1 MPTKTFLCS
10 LFLLLNFALQAQTPR
25 IDSLK
30 KAINSQPASPEQLTT
45 IYRLLLDN
53 ASLSNDT
60 LAYYAGKGYR
70 LAKQLKDEPR
80 ASLMRYYTGYSMA
93 RSGIIDGRL
102 DSLIKNE
109 MKTVAYKGDYKE
121 AYARFIMLDANRLTR
136 SNKIKE
142 AMQLYYGLLPLL
154 EKDRD
159 TTMLLNLQ
167 LNMSTGPAM
176 MGHFTE
182 SLAIIHPAL
191 AMART
196 YNEGHYSVMDLQ
208 AEGLLNSNAAICFLH
223 LYEADHRQL
232 YADSC
237 LYYTTRSIEIG
248 EKVQSL
254 YVRCASMNVK
264 GLMLSYLNRVEE
276 AEHLLQSGLQLRKQ
290 IGDPLYTVSDMTVLA
305 SFYSATGKPQQGV
318 LLCMEALQLARE
330 RNLSAA
336 IVLVYNTLAEC
347 YRKAGDN
354 EKYAQTLQQLVS
366 FKDTLYR
373 ENSARA
379 LAELQTQYEV
389 QKKENT
395 IIQQQLDLTRKNQQ
409 LYGVAGILIAAALI
423 GIILFI
429 SYRKRQQLR
438 LRMIQEEEKI
448 LSAQAVKE
456 AEEHERKRIAAD
468 LHDNLGAY
476 AASMV
481 SNVNQ
486 LQMMAPVVAAERSV
500 QELRNNS
507 LSIVSELTDTIWVL
521 KREALTLTAISD
533 RIKVFVQRIQ
543 PSYPHIHAGVVDE
556 LENDHSL
563 PPSQAFHL
571 YRILQEAI
579 NNAFRHSGA
588 DEVLILFQGGESWE
602 VMVKDNG
609 RGLPAD
615 VTKHGGGNGLYNMRT
630 RAQEVGWKIGWR
642 ANEGGG
648 TVMMISAE

>member
-1 MPTKTFLCS
+1 MPTKAFLCVYCIT
-10 LFLLLNFALQAQTPR
+10 LCLLTQAQTPR
-25 IDSLK
+25 IDSLRRVI
-30 KAINSQPASPEQLTT
+30 AMQAPSAEQLSS
-45 IYRLLLDN
+45 IYYLLRDN
-53 ASLSNDT
+53 TSLSNDT
-60 LAYYAGKGYR
+60 LAVYAEKGYQLALR
-70 LAKQLKDEPR
+70 LNDGPKA
-80 ASLMRYYTGYSMA
+80 ALMRYYTGYSMA

-102 DSLIKNE
+102 DSLIKTE
-109 MKTVAYKGDYKE
+109 LKTITYTGDYRE
-121 AYARFIMLDANRLTR
+121 AYTRFIMLDANRLTR

-159 TTMLLNLQ
+159 TTMLLTLR
-167 LNMSTGPAM
+167 LNMSTGPSM
-176 MGHFTE
+176 MGHFNEALT
-182 SLAIIHPAL
+182 IIHPAL
-191 AMART
+191 EMARI
-196 YNEGHYSVMDLQ
+196 YNSSRYSITGLQ
-208 AEGLLNSNAAICFLH
+208 IEGLLYSNIAVCFLH
-223 LYEADHRQL
+223 LYEADRQKI

-248 EKVQSL
+248 EQVQSL

-264 GLMLSYLNRVEE
+264 GLMLSYVGRVQE
-276 AEHLLQSGLQLRKQ
+276 AEQLLQRGLELRKQ

-305 SFYSATGKPQQGV
+305 SFYAATGKPQQGIA
-318 LLCMEALQLARE
+318 LCTEALKLARE
-330 RNLSAA
+330 RKLSAA

-347 YRKAGDN
+347 YRKAGDH
-354 EKYAQTLQQLVS
+354 EGYGQTLQQLVS

-409 LYGVAGILIAAALI
+409 LYMGAGILIAVAVISA
-423 GIILFI
+423 ILFI

-438 LRMIQEEEKI
+438 LRMIQEEEK
-448 LSAQAVKE
+448 LLAAQAVKE
-456 AEEHERKRIAAD
+456 AEEQERKRIAAD

-481 SNVNQ
+481 SNVSQ
-486 LQMMAPVVAAERSV
+486 LQAVAPVVAAERSV

-521 KREALTLTAISD
+521 KREALMLTAISD
-533 RIKVFVQRIQ
+533 RIKVFLQRIQ

-556 LENDHSL
+556 LDVDHSL
-563 PPSQAFHL
+563 PPAQAFHL

-588 DEVLILFQGGESWE
+588 DEVRILFSGGEEGWQ
-602 VMVKDNG
+602 VTVKDNG
-609 RGLPAD
+609 KGLPAGVD
-615 VTKHGGGNGLYNMRT
+615 QGNGLYNMRS
-630 RAQEVGWKIGWR
+630 RATEAGWQIRWD
-642 ANEGGG
+642 ANESGG
-648 TVMMISAE
+648 TSVVISAS

>member
-1 MPTKTFLCS
+1 MPTKTFLCII
-10 LFLLLNFALQAQTPR
+10 FLVLTCLLQAQTPR

-30 KAINSQPASPEQLTT
+30 KVIAAEQPSSQQLAS

-60 LAYYAGKGYR
+60 LAYYAEKGYQ
-70 LAKQLKDEPR
+70 LAIQLKDKPR

-102 DSLIKNE
+102 DSLIQKE
-109 MKTVAYKGDYKE
+109 MKTLAYKDDYKE
-121 AYARFIMLDANRLTR
+121 PYARFIMLDANRLTR

-167 LNMSTGPAM
+167 LNMSTGPSM
-176 MGHFTE
+176 MGHFNET
-182 SLAIIHPAL
+182 LKVIHPAL
-191 AMART
+191 AMARE
-196 YNEGHYSVMDLQ
+196 YNKHNYSITTLQ
-208 AEGLLNSNAAICFLH
+208 VEGLLNSNAGICFLH
-223 LYEADHRQL
+223 LYEADHQQL

-248 EKVQSL
+248 ERIQSL

-264 GLMLSYLNRVEE
+264 GLMLSYVNRVEE
-276 AEHLLQSGLQLRKQ
+276 AEQFLQAGLQLRKQ

-318 LLCMEALQLARE
+318 VLCMEALQIARE
-330 RNLSAA
+330 RKMSAA

-354 EKYAQTLQQLVS
+354 AKYAQTVQQLSS
-366 FKDTLYR
+366 FKDTMYR

-379 LAELQTQYEV
+379 IAELQTQYEV

-395 IIQQQLDLTRKNQQ
+395 IIQQQLDITRKNQQ
-409 LYGVAGILIAAALI
+409 LYGIAGILLAAAAI
-423 GIILFI
+423 AVILFI

-438 LRMIQEEEKI
+438 MRMIHEEEKI

-456 AEEHERKRIAAD
+456 AEEQERKRIAAD

-533 RIKVFVQRIQ
+533 RIKVFLQRIQ

-556 LENDHSL
+556 LDKDHSL

-588 DEVLILFQGGESWE
+588 DEVLILFQGGESWQ
-602 VMVKDNG
+602 VTVKDNG
-609 RGLPAD
+609 KGLPAD
-615 VTKHGGGNGLYNMRT
+615 AEKQGAGNGLYNMRA
-630 RAQEVGWKIGWR
+630 RAHEVGWQIHWKE
-642 ANEGGG
+642 NEGGG
-648 TVMMISAE
+648 TAVVVSAG